1 MNWMDEL
8 RRLIRRARQ
17 AEPHLVEPGDISC
30 REAAERV
37 FEWLDG
43 ELDPDMQ
50 DRVGTHLR
58 ECARCYPF
66 LRFEE
71 AFREAVQRAG
81 AREAPT
87 PESLEARVLGSL
99 RDEGFGRDE
108 GVGGDGEV

>member
-17 AEPHLVEPGDISC
+17 AEPQPVEPGDISC

-37 FEWLDG
+37 YEWLDG

-81 AREAPT
+81 ARKEPT

>member
-8 RRLIRRARQ
+8 RRLIARARQ
-17 AEPHLVEPGDISC
+17 AEPEPVEPGGISC
-30 REAAERV
+30 QEAAERV

-43 ELDPDMQ
+43 ELAPEMQ
-50 DRVGTHLR
+50 DRVGAHLR

-81 AREAPT
+81 STKEPT
-87 PESLEARVLGSL
+87 PESLHSRVLGSL
-99 RDEGFGRDE
+99 RDEGFGRE
-108 GVGGDGEV
+108 E